1 MEKVYEEL
9 DEAKAEI
16 EELKAQLRAKTDSL
30 ENLKKSHNAQ
40 VNQIQEARFKAENLN
55 QKLLQQADEISEAK
69 LVCEDLKG
77 NLNKKESIIK
87 HLSAANDRLLVDCDD
102 KFKKWEDEKRG
113 LVLALEEANEKTQN
127 QEQQIHQYKQ
137 EIERMKGCLSV
148 SEKKCLETKK
158 NLKASKELRERD
170 DMFQKLE
177 EECMKV
183 EDQLKW
189 KKEQF
194 KHLEEAHEKVQNQFK
209 ASKKE
214 WEMEK
219 STLLDGISSLQ
230 NRLDSQIRISEDLQ
244 HQLHTCH
251 QVLAHVESQKKR
263 LEFEVSNL
271 KVQLDNAS
279 NEYQDARLQLDC
291 LNTHRDK
298 DIADLRYL
306 LKTKEAYHKESKYRM
321 EKLEQENQELWM
333 SLKELQEAQIQE
345 AGTSYSQS
353 KLRSKLRNLEQ
364 THKECASTLKAK
376 EAEWNFKLKQLTADL
391 NRCRSDL
398 EIKTESVEDLQMELE
413 SSQSLAIEMKLLNE
427 EMSVMLIVLKQGI
440 SEAQLKLASHKD
452 EMNLINKAS
461 EEKTFQLMWQL
472 EMKDAALINA
482 QKSINEEREI
492 AARLMRQVESSVS
505 NNELQHALQNELD
518 RHKEMLEE
526 STMSQLILK
535 EKVWQMECNF
545 KEQLEMKDAAL
556 TSAQKSIKEEREIA
570 ACLRRQVESYASNI
584 ELQHSLQNEVDDRQK
599 EMLEEST
606 TSQLILKEKV
616 LQMECNF
623 KEQLKEIHD
632 ALDSVIIEL
641 DETICERNEKEFELQ
656 IWKSIVE
663 RLKNDL
669 EENHVL
675 RRELETSLLAQVDFG
690 ESLKQ
695 EKVSL
700 VYKLEEKERS
710 LDYLQRHV
718 ELLERELRERGE
730 SEVSS
735 ESDNVR
741 YLQIIAEKDKILEE
755 LQKGVVWLEQESFK
769 KEFESAVIEKGTM
782 ERTFEHEK
790 DYLIQIMKGKDRRM
804 DELMQQVTSLEQQFT
819 NSLTTFSSQLA
830 EKQAEINLIRDASDK
845 ITASQILAAL
855 EIEEKKLMVVELED
869 DIHAIQQKLK
879 LQEEKWSRSE
889 QLALDTEVEL
899 AAKQVKAM
907 ELNDQMETTKL
918 RKPDALLQKLQMEN
932 RNLLDSAT
940 RLSSERENLLA
951 SVQEFSDKICE
962 FSTADTILM
971 DKLRSMVQS
980 FENGCPVMILKKDDG
995 FLVKENMLVQSPTR
1009 IKKLEANSETRS
1021 PFKELNLL
1029 EE

>member
-675 RRELETSLLAQVDFG
+675 RRELETSLLAQ
-690 ESLKQ
+690 
-695 EKVSL
+695 
-700 VYKLEEKERS
+700 
-710 LDYLQRHV
+710 
-718 ELLERELRERGE
+718 
-730 SEVSS
+730 
-735 ESDNVR
+735 
-741 YLQIIAEKDKILEE
+741 IIAEKDKILEE
-755 LQKGVVWLEQESFK
+755 LQKEVVWLEQESFK

-855 EIEEKKLMVVELED
+855 EIKEKKLMVVELED

>member
-1 MEKVYEEL
+1 MDKVYEEL
-9 DEAKAEI
+9 DEAKAKI
-16 EELKAQLRAKTDSL
+16 EELKEELRAKTDSL
-30 ENLKKSHNAQ
+30 ENWKKSHNAQ
-40 VNQIQEARFKAENLN
+40 INQIQEAKFKAEKLD
-55 QKLLQQADEISEAK
+55 QTLLQQADEISEAK

-77 NLNKKESIIK
+77 KLTKKESIIK
-87 HLSAANDRLLVDCDD
+87 HLRAANDKLRVDCDA
-102 KFKKWEDEKRG
+102 KFKKWEEEKRE
-113 LVLALEEANEKTQN
+113 LVLALEEGNEKTQDH
-127 QEQQIHQYKQ
+127 EQQIHQYKQ
-137 EIERMKGCLSV
+137 EIERLKGCLSV
-148 SEKKCLETKK
+148 SKEKCVETEKKF
-158 NLKASKELRERD
+158 KASKELRERD

-177 EECMKV
+177 EECRKA

-194 KHLEEAHEKVQNQFK
+194 KHLEEAHEKLRDQFK

-214 WEMEK
+214 AEVEK

-230 NRLDSQIRISEDLQ
+230 TRLDSQIRVSEDLQ

-251 QVLAHVESQKKR
+251 QALAHVESQKKC
-263 LEFEVSNL
+263 LEVEVSNL

-291 LNTHRDK
+291 LNTHCDK

-306 LKTKEAYHKESKYRM
+306 LKTKEAYNKESKYRI
-321 EKLEQENQELWM
+321 EKLEQENQELRM

-364 THKECASTLKAK
+364 THKECASTLKTK
-376 EAEWNFKLKQLTADL
+376 EAEWNFKIKQLTENL
-391 NRCRSDL
+391 NRCQSDL
-398 EIKTESVEDLQMELE
+398 ETKIEAVEDLQMELE
-413 SSQSLAIEMKLLNE
+413 RSHSLAIEMMLLNE
-427 EMSVMLIVLKQGI
+427 EISVMLLVLKQGT
-440 SEAQLKLASHKD
+440 SEAQLKLAGHKD
-452 EMNLINKAS
+452 EMDLISKAS
-461 EEKTFQLMWQL
+461 EEKIFQLMRQL
-472 EMKDAALINA
+472 EMKDAALISA

-492 AARLMRQVESSVS
+492 AARLMKQVESSVS
-505 NNELQHALQNELD
+505 NNELHSLQNELD

-526 STMSQLILK
+526 SIRSQLILK
-535 EKVWQMECNF
+535 ENVLQMECNF
-545 KEQLEMKDAAL
+545 KEQLEMKDVVVI
-556 TSAQKSIKEEREIA
+556 SAQKSINEEREVE
-570 ACLRRQVESYASNI
+570 ACLRRQVESYASNND
-584 ELQHSLQNEVDDRQK
+584 ELQQSLQNEVDRHK
-599 EMLEEST
+599 EMQEEST
-606 TSQLILKEKV
+606 SQPILKEKV
-616 LQMECNF
+616 LQLECNF

-632 ALDSVIIEL
+632 AFDSVIIEL
-641 DETICERNEKEFELQ
+641 DETICERNEMEFELQ

-663 RLKNDL
+663 HLKNDL
-669 EENHVL
+669 EENHVV
-675 RRELETSLLAQVDFG
+675 RRELESSLLAQVDFG
-690 ESLKQ
+690 ESLKH
-695 EKVSL
+695 EKDSL

-718 ELLERELRERGE
+718 VLLERELIERGE
-730 SEVSS
+730 SAVSS

-755 LQKGVVWLEQESFK
+755 LQKEVVWLEQESFR

-790 DYLIQIMKGKDRRM
+790 DNLIQIVKGKDRRI

-830 EKQAEINLIRDASDK
+830 EKQAEINLIQEACYK
-845 ITASQILAAL
+845 ITTSQILAAL
-855 EIEEKKLMVVELED
+855 EIEEKKFMVVELED

-879 LQEEKWSRSE
+879 LQEEKWSPSE

-899 AAKQVKAM
+899 GAKQLKAM
-907 ELNDQMETTKL
+907 ELNDQMESKL
-918 RKPDALLQKLQMEN
+918 RKSDALLHKLKMEN
-932 RNLLDSAT
+932 RNLLESAT
-940 RLSSERENLLA
+940 RLSSERESLLA
-951 SVQEFSDKICE
+951 NVQGFSDKICE

-980 FENGCPVMILKKDDG
+980 FENGCPVMKLKKDDG
-995 FLVKENMLVQSPTR
+995 FLVKENNMLIQSPTR
-1009 IKKLEANSETRS
+1009 IKKLEANSDTRS